1 MKILT
6 LATSLH
12 GPLRLHDSP
21 HLVGPEHLPATVA
34 ARIANAPRGRL
45 LAWSAPEIASTGFS
59 QDGRSL
65 VLPRPVMS
73 AGIGSMKRAKGSG
86 FVTLYVR
93 TEEAR
98 MVDVLGSETFQQE
111 TLDGLLAQR
120 DALGELLGCAL
131 DVEDWGFD
139 C

>member
-1 MKILT
+1 MKTLT
-6 LATSLH
+6 LANSLH
-12 GPLRLHDSP
+12 GPLRLHHSP
-21 HLVGPEHLPATVA
+21 HLVGPEHLPTVVA
-34 ARIANAPRGRL
+34 AQITDAPRGRL
-45 LAWSAPEIASTGFS
+45 LAWSAAEIGSAGFS

-65 VLPRPVMS
+65 VLAGPVLN

-93 TEEAR
+93 TDEAR
-98 MVDVLGSETFQQE
+98 MIDVLGSDTFQQAA
-111 TLDGLLAQR
+111 LDGLLAQR

-131 DVEDWGFD
+131 SVEDWGFD